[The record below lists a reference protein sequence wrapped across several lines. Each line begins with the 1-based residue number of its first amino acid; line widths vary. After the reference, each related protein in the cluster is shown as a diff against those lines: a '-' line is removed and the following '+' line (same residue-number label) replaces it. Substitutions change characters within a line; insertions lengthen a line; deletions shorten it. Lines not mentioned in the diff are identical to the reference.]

1 MTSFGRLGTG
11 ELRLLRR
18 LAIAPMSRKA
28 SLAQDLGVTRS
39 AVTQLWDKLQRD
51 YDLRIRGDFDYGKLG
66 LTHLFGWAKAEEGSE
81 NIPKFASWLKSSSLT
96 SVVIE
101 SAISSAMDR
110 RVFFEARLPSDSRG
124 QWFHSQ
130 LERFRKRPYSLDISY
145 AVSSHISH
153 HINLGLYDGTRW
165 DFDAGFRFGATIDM
179 AKGYADVLPVNPP
192 IEQSTSSN
200 LNSENLITSSEIDRN
215 FFATASDLAYCFT
228 RLGFEP
234 PSERTLRRKLAFIR
248 KKAAYPYVDIRN
260 IGLTKTAVVSLNE
273 TAAQSSV
280 ARLLLAQA
288 STLPKTR
295 VLYAPGFTVLLLELP
310 ESVEWFTLSQ
320 VLFPLSGPSIEM
332 CTFIAGEAQIW
343 NSLESLTQYL
353 VADRVSET

>member
-1 MTSFGRLGTG
+1 MSRTGRLGTG

-18 LAIAPMSRKA
+18 LAIAPRSRKA

-39 AVTQLWDKLQRD
+39 AVTQLWDKLQKN
-51 YDLRIRGDFDYGKLG
+51 YSLTIRGDFDYGKLG

-81 NIPKFASWLKSSSLT
+81 NIPKFASWLKSHSLT
-96 SVVIE
+96 SVVVE

-124 QWFHSQ
+124 QWFYDQ
-130 LERFRKRPYSLDISY
+130 LARFRKRPYSLDITY
-145 AVSSHISH
+145 AVTSHISH
-153 HINLGLYDGTRW
+153 HVNLGLFDGVQW

-192 IEQSTSSN
+192 IEQSASS
-200 LNSENLITSSEIDRN
+200 LLSPENLITSSEIDRN
-215 FFATASDLAYCFT
+215 FYATASDLASGFT
-228 RLGFEP
+228 RMGFKP
-234 PSERTLRRKLAFIR
+234 PSERTLRRMLAYLR
-248 KKAAYPYVDIRN
+248 KEAAYPYVEIKN
-260 IGLTKTAVVSLNE
+260 IGLTKTAVVSLDE
-273 TAAQSSV
+273 KASSSSV

-295 VLYAPGFTVLLLELP
+295 VLHAPGLTALLLELP

-320 VLFPLSGPSIEM
+320 VLSPLSGPSIEM
-332 CTFIAGEAQIW
+332 CTFIADEAQIW
-343 NSLESLTQYL
+343 NSLESLAQYL
-353 VADRVSET
+353 VTDKLTKT